1 MLFVPLSVF
10 LAAIVPFLVW
20 AYNRRRNSFSIL
32 GQLRGPKSPSFWIG
46 ERRVSLNRLFRS
58 CSSPFYSTTVA
69 LLFCRN
75 NGLANDPL

>member
-1 MLFVPLSVF
+1 MASMLFVLLSVS

-46 ERRVSLNRLFRS
+46 ERRVSINRLHS
-58 CSSPFYSTTVA
+58 CPSVLVF
-69 LLFCRN
+69 FCHN
-75 NGLANDPL
+75 NGLANGPP